1 MEENKLTEA
10 FKRVREASFA
20 LSSSSSYERR
30 NALLSI
36 KKSLIENKE
45 YIFRENDKDI
55 EAARGTISDST
66 LHRLSF
72 KEEKLESVIK
82 GIDELITLKD
92 PIGKVLEK
100 RELDEGLIL
109 EKRTFPI
116 GVIGMVFEA
125 RPDAL
130 VQIASLALKSGNGL
144 VLKGG
149 KEANY
154 TNIALSEVIKNATE
168 KFSFSRDWMLLL
180 KSHSDVEEMLKAEG
194 YIDLLIPRGSNA
206 FVRYVMDNT
215 RIPVMGHADGICS
228 VYVDE
233 SADLDVALA
242 VAVDSKVQYPAAC
255 NAAETFLINEKIAPL
270 FIPRFEKAL
279 KANGVIIHADK
290 SVSDYLSD
298 FIPATEEDFHKEYL
312 ALECAIKSVKN
323 VDEAIE
329 HINSHGSHHTDA
341 IVAENQEAKD
351 KFFRLVD
358 SADVFANASTRFAD
372 GFRFGLGAEV
382 GISTSKLHARGPVGL
397 DGLMTTKWLLSG
409 HGECVATY
417 SGKNA
422 KSFTHKD
429 LI

>member
-20 LSSSSSYERR
+20 LSSSSSDERR

-255 NAAETFLINEKIAPL
+255 NAAETFLINEKIASL
-270 FIPRFEKAL
+270 FLPRFEKAL
-279 KANGVIIHADK
+279 KAKGVIIHADK

-351 KFFRLVD
+351 KFFRLID

>member
-20 LSSSSSYERR
+20 LSSSSSEERR

-255 NAAETFLINEKIAPL
+255 NAAETFLINERIAPL
-270 FIPRFEKAL
+270 FLPRFEKAL
-279 KANGVIIHADK
+279 KEKGVVIHADK